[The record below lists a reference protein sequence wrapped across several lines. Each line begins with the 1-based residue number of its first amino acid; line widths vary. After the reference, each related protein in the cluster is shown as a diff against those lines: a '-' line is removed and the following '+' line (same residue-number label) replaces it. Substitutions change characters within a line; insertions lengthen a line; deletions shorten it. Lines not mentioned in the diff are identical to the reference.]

1 MSTPHPGI
9 LAVAIG
15 GASIVCTLA
24 GRPEIG
30 LGLSLICL
38 ATMAVA
44 SLASQR
50 EQRDTYRPQ
59 PRPAQ
64 RCRCGRCESCDPLAQ
79 TWGRN

>member
-1 MSTPHPGI
+1 MSAPHPGI

-15 GASIVCTLA
+15 VASIACTLA

-30 LGLSLICL
+30 LGLSLITL

-44 SLASQR
+44 SLGGRSEHR
-50 EQRDTYRPQ
+50 ETHRPQ

-64 RCRCGRCESCDPLAQ
+64 RCRCGRCENCDPLAQ